1 MHGYIHPVHA
11 VFSVTDITT
20 NRMWCGVVHTERTDS
35 VLFVNSRVLFSM
47 SEMKYTGSEKTVQ
60 ACHTGFFTRS

>member
-20 NRMWCGVVHTERTDS
+20 NRIWCGVVHTERTDS
-35 VLFVNSRVLFSM
+35 VLFGDSRVLFSL
-47 SEMKYTGSEKTVQ
+47 S
-60 ACHTGFFTRS
+60 